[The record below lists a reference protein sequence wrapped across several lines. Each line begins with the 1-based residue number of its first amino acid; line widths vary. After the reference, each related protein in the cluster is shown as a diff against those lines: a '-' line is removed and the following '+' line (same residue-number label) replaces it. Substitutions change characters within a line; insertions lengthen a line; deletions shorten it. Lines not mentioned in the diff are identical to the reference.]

1 MKRKF
6 DNQFYKIRK
15 LKGLDVKLCK
25 FKEVNALF
33 ATDNLINNSGDIVVF
48 LALKIS
54 FKEVAW
60 IAR

>member
-15 LKGLDVKLCK
+15 LRLGVKLCK